1 MFEIKNAFP
10 NQELRSLSD
19 EEVAQASGAN
29 LVLGI
34 IVGVAT
40 NAIYDWLKSPT
51 KMTNQEFLER
61 YLD

>member
-1 MFEIKNAFP
+1 MSEIKNAFP

-19 EEVAQASGAN
+19 EEVAEVSGAN